1 MFKNLLKNSLCAGAL
16 LAAGVSHQAMAATVD
31 ISGTLFWGVGTPL
44 TAYSAP
50 GAESAFAF
58 DLTTPTGVA
67 AGDPVSVTNYSYSLN
82 NVAVL
87 GPTPTVS
94 FYPTSEKGL
103 FNINY
108 GDFRVSLYGADIG
121 STRWWRGLGVG
132 SHERRRSANGQ
143 WRGFGLGFSRSAAC
157 LPADVLGGPAR
168 ARRCWYEGAPQARC
182 LISRSSHNGMVGG
195 RLGKP
200 GWPFLLVIC
209 CYYRMDAPRGGPED
223 LRHGGTPRPV
233 RKADTA

>member
-67 AGDPVSVTNYSYSLN
+67 AGDPVSVTNYSYALN

-121 STRWWRGLGVG
+121 STGVIGPSGFYIASAAMNDGEVPTGNGGVSVSVSAVPLPASLPMFSAALLGLVGVG
-132 SHERRRSANGQ
+132 MK
-143 WRGFGLGFSRSAAC
+143 
-157 LPADVLGGPAR
+157 
-168 ARRCWYEGAPQARC
+168 ARRKLAA
-182 LISRSSHNGMVGG
+182 
-195 RLGKP
+195 
-200 GWPFLLVIC
+200 
-209 CYYRMDAPRGGPED
+209 
-223 LRHGGTPRPV
+223 
-233 RKADTA
+233 